1 MSEKNPS
8 PRQSID
14 QIDARI
20 VELLDQRATLA
31 LEAGQAKAAAGE
43 GAYAPP
49 REAAIL
55 SQVDQTPAG
64 AFPRNSL
71 KAVFGEIISAC
82 RHLQTQDHI
91 VVLGEKFGWVH
102 DAALAQFGSSAG
114 FDAVEGGDEVVEA
127 IRKDPSILAFLHLGA
142 GSADINL
149 LLEALLAGKFQI
161 VAERPY
167 LPVYS
172 LVCAQRIELPEVTD
186 LFTTRDTLSA
196 LRNWVLSLS
205 FPVRINICRSAEEII
220 ENLVD
225 TQPHAGLLPAGVA
238 KTLGHHLIQGGIEP
252 VANHLRRCV
261 TVSGKPTGT
270 PAKGMKTSVLCS
282 FAAGNGALYQ
292 VLGVLHEA
300 KCRLLGVQMFPFQ
313 GKAWQDLFLIDFEG
327 PAEAKALAGL
337 IDRIAAQAQLFHS
350 LGTYPVLK

>member
-127 IRKDPSILAFLHLGA
+127 IRKDPSIL
-142 GSADINL
+142 
-149 LLEALLAGKFQI
+149 
-161 VAERPY
+161 
-167 LPVYS
+167 
-172 LVCAQRIELPEVTD
+172 
-186 LFTTRDTLSA
+186 
-196 LRNWVLSLS
+196 
-205 FPVRINICRSAEEII
+205 
-220 ENLVD
+220 
-225 TQPHAGLLPAGVA
+225 
-238 KTLGHHLIQGGIEP
+238 
-252 VANHLRRCV
+252 
-261 TVSGKPTGT
+261 
-270 PAKGMKTSVLCS
+270 
-282 FAAGNGALYQ
+282 
-292 VLGVLHEA
+292 
-300 KCRLLGVQMFPFQ
+300 
-313 GKAWQDLFLIDFEG
+313 
-327 PAEAKALAGL
+327 
-337 IDRIAAQAQLFHS
+337 
-350 LGTYPVLK
+350 